1 MWARYY
7 KEFFERNTNLCHEI
21 SSECIRILYCM
32 AAALCF
38 LALGC
43 AGRFTKL
50 LSVLA
55 TILVLASA
63 ATECQSIEYFQF

>member
-1 MWARYY
+1 
-7 KEFFERNTNLCHEI
+7 
-21 SSECIRILYCM
+21 M

-63 ATECQSIEYFQF
+63 ATECQSIEYVQFWCLLKIPKPNSQIQTPN